1 MGTATS
7 SPTSGLLRL
16 YWLAGEKFLATP
28 SCSIRPGAA
37 PQLSSFWAKLQQHL
51 TDLMIELRPGKG
63 SMQLES
69 LGSLTALKSLMIM
82 PEGPYRPGPPRYDMS
97 GGKLVLKLPNLC
109 FLFVCGLSN
118 GELVLSA
125 PRVEGAWFS
134 NSKSFQVS
142 MIELQDLDFLLL
154 KDCKDIQVAGA
165 ALEEQLPKFRSL
177 IVSGSSEVGR
187 HLIEDLGKMQRLKIL
202 SYSGFPAACLPRS
215 FPQSLEDINL
225 SPSNWYRNLPK
236 GLKQCT
242 KLKRLDFCT
251 NRASLYFT
259 KPWTELVPTESLEE
273 VTLGQT
279 KYVRQSNAGKAEFKP
294 VSRLADIMGV

>member
-1 MGTATS
+1 MLAEA
-7 SPTSGLLRL
+7 
-16 YWLAGEKFLATP
+16 YWFTGEKFLAMP
-28 SCSIRPGAA
+28 SCSISPGAA

-51 TDLMIELRPGKG
+51 TNQKIELRPGKRN
-63 SMQLES
+63 MQLES

-97 GGKLVLKLPNLC
+97 GAKLVLKLPNLC

-118 GELVLSA
+118 GELVLSG
-125 PRVEGAWFS
+125 PKVEHAWFC

-142 MIELQDLDFLLL
+142 MMELHDLDCLVM
-154 KDCKDIQVAGA
+154 KECKEIQVAGD
-165 ALEEQLPKFRSL
+165 ALEKQLQKFRSL
-177 IVSGSSEVGR
+177 IVSGSTEVGR
-187 HLIEDLGKMQRLKIL
+187 LLIEDLGKMQRLKIL

-225 SPSNWYRNLPK
+225 SPSNWYRDLPK

-242 KLKRLDFCT
+242 KLKTLDFCT
-251 NRASLYFT
+251 NRTSLYFT

-279 KYVRQSNAGKAEFKP
+279 KYVRQSNAGKAEFRQ